1 MGDFDACR
9 LKDARPCPTISGG
22 MDCLPILTS
31 VELCAGAGGQALGL
45 ERAGFRHAALVEI
58 EAAACETLRR
68 NRPLW
73 NVLPEDI
80 RSFDGRPYAGVDLL
94 AGGIPCPPFSVAGR
108 QLGRDDERNLFPSVL
123 RLVDE
128 MRPAVVMVE
137 NVRGLLDR
145 RFESYRT
152 EISTALSYLGYEA
165 AWKLL
170 HASDFGLPQLRPRVL
185 MVALRQ
191 PIAEH
196 FTWPE
201 PLAAPPPTVGDT
213 LFDLMACR
221 GWPAAAAWRETA
233 AAIAP
238 TIVGGS
244 HKHGGPDLG
253 PVRARRAWAKLGVD
267 GMGLADEAPGADQ
280 ADAPRLTLRM
290 AARLQGFTDDW
301 QFAGSKTTAYRQVA
315 NAFPPQV
322 AEAVGKQIALAL
334 GSRQAALLEA

>member
-1 MGDFDACR
+1 MN
-9 LKDARPCPTISGG
+9 CPPT
-22 MDCLPILTS
+22 LTS

-45 ERAGFRHAALVEI
+45 ERAGFQHAALVEI

-73 NVLPEDI
+73 NVLQEDL
-80 RSFDGRPYAGVDLL
+80 RSFDGRPYSGIDLL
-94 AGGIPCPPFSVAGR
+94 AGGIPCPPFSIAGK
-108 QLGRDDERNLFPSVL
+108 QLGREDERNLFPSVL
-123 RLVDE
+123 RLVGE
-128 MRPAVVMVE
+128 IRPEAVMVE
-137 NVRGLLDR
+137 NVRGLLER
-145 RFESYRT
+145 RFDGYRA

-165 AWKLL
+165 DWRLL

-185 MVALRQ
+185 LVALRKS
-191 PIAEH
+191 IAGE
-196 FTWPE
+196 FKWPE
-201 PLAAPPPTVGDT
+201 PSEVSPPTVGEV
-213 LFDLMACR
+213 LFDLIASR
-221 GWPAAAAWRETA
+221 GWPGAAAWRETA

-267 GMGLADEAPGADQ
+267 GIGLADEAPGPHQ
-280 ADAPRLTLRM
+280 VGAPRLTLRM
-290 AARLQGFTDDW
+290 AARLQGFPDDW
-301 QFAGSKTTAYRQVA
+301 QFAGSKTTAYRQAA

-322 AEAVGKQIALAL
+322 AGAVGKQIALAL